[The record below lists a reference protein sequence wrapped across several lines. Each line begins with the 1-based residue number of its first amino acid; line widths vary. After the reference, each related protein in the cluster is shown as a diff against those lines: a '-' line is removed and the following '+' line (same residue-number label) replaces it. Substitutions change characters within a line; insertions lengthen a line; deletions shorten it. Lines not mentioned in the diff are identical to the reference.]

1 MLVESFQRAAD
12 ARGDDR
18 NTAGH
23 RLQDH
28 NTERFDPRRQH
39 EQIGIGEERR
49 NVIDPTAKRHAIPD
63 PEPRGQRLQRAA
75 FGSVA
80 ADLQPE
86 RRALRGRVRS
96 RMQQNIEPLLVN
108 EPAEGLDHAVRL
120 SRRLGALQPAP
131 SNGNAGCARRDR
143 PARRS
148 YADKPPDPPLSAR
161 TGRWCGSISTRSS
174 CAAWPVS
181 DSRRTVRPCRQ
192 AHWRGPCG
200 SAPRPA
206 RIAAASDRSPTGIAD
221 PTCRGSARART
232 GGPSADRGRPW
243 RRFPPHRWRGPHARA
258 MRPPR
263 TGR

>member
-1 MLVESFQRAAD
+1 MLIESFQRAAD

-28 NTERFDPRRQH
+28 NAERFDPRRQH

-86 RRALRGRVRS
+86 RRTLRGRVRS

-120 SRRLGALQPAP
+120 SRRLGDCNRLHRTEM
-131 SNGNAGCARRDR
+131 GNALDAIGRHAVLTQISLLIRR
-143 PARRS
+143 
-148 YADKPPDPPLSAR
+148 
-161 TGRWCGSISTRSS
+161 
-174 CAAWPVS
+174 
-181 DSRRTVRPCRQ
+181 CRHEQ
-192 AHWRGPCG
+192 VDGAVVFQLDHRVQHGQCRIAGGPCG
-200 SAPRPA
+200 L
-206 RIAAASDRSPTGIAD
+206 AAK
-221 PTCRGSARART
+221 RT
-232 GGPSADRGRPW
+232 GAAHVGLHHVRLESPQQATD
-243 RRFPPHRWRGPHARA
+243 
-258 MRPPR
+258 RPPA
-263 TGR
+263 